1 MFRMY
6 YVYNIQYQNKMI
18 EKEPINV
25 TFNLEELK
33 PLREKIAS
41 SIRDSIIEGK
51 IKPGE
56 RLMEPDVAK
65 TLGVSRTPLREA
77 FLQLESEGFLK
88 VNPRKGA
95 LVTETSPKDADETY
109 IIKGALES
117 VAARLAAENIT
128 DAQIDELVE
137 LNKKMEVIA
146 QSKNKDY
153 KSFLELNSV
162 FHQKIYQYSGNE
174 KLTKTINTL
183 RNQTLRY
190 NYIFLSLLSHL
201 DESVSDHYEIVNALK
216 NRRPEAAEAYVKK
229 HNESARKML
238 INYIKNQK
246 E

>member
-1 MFRMY
+1 
-6 YVYNIQYQNKMI
+6 MI

-25 TFNLEELK
+25 TFSLEELK
-33 PLREKIAS
+33 PLRDKIAS

-95 LVTETSPKDADETY
+95 LVTETSPKDAEETY
-109 IIKGALES
+109 IIKGALEA
-117 VAARLAAENIT
+117 VAARLASDNIN
-128 DAQIDELVE
+128 DKQIEELVS
-137 LNKKMEVIA
+137 LNKKMEAIA
-146 QSKNKDY
+146 QSNDKDY
-153 KSFLELNSV
+153 KTFLELNSV
-162 FHQKIYQYSGNE
+162 FHQKIYECSGNT
-174 KLTKTINTL
+174 KLIKMINTL

-201 DESVSDHYEIVNALK
+201 DESVEEHYEIIEALK
-216 NRRPEAAEAYVKK
+216 KRKPEEAESFIRK
-229 HNESARKML
+229 HNENARQML
-238 INYIKNQK
+238 INYIKNHNQ
-246 E
+246 

>member
-1 MFRMY
+1 
-6 YVYNIQYQNKMI
+6 MI

-25 TFNLEELK
+25 SFSLEELK
-33 PLREKIAS
+33 PLRDKIAS

-95 LVTETSPKDADETY
+95 LVTETSPKDAEETY
-109 IIKGALES
+109 IIKGALEA
-117 VAARLAAENIT
+117 VAARLASDNIN
-128 DAQIDELVE
+128 DKQIEELVS
-137 LNKKMEVIA
+137 LNQKMEAIA
-146 QSKNKDY
+146 QSNDKDY
-153 KSFLELNSV
+153 KTFLELNSV
-162 FHQKIYQYSGNE
+162 FHQKIYECSGNT
-174 KLTKTINTL
+174 KLIKMINTL

-201 DESVSDHYEIVNALK
+201 DESVEEHYEIIEALK
-216 NRRPEAAEAYVKK
+216 KRKPEEAESFIRK
-229 HNESARKML
+229 HNENARQML
-238 INYIKNQK
+238 INYIKNHNQ
-246 E
+246 

>member
-1 MFRMY
+1 M
-6 YVYNIQYQNKMI
+6 

-25 TFNLEELK
+25 TFNLAELK
-33 PLREKIAS
+33 PLRDKIAS

-56 RLMEPDVAK
+56 RLLEPDVAK

-95 LVTETSPKDADETY
+95 LVTETSPKDAEEIY

-117 VAARLAAENIT
+117 VAARLAVDNIT
-128 DAQIDELVE
+128 NEQIEELVMI
-137 LNKKMEVIA
+137 NKKMEVVA
-146 QSKNKDY
+146 QSKKKDY
-153 KSFLELNSV
+153 KAFLELNSI
-162 FHQKIYQYSGNE
+162 FHQKIYECSGNS
-174 KLTKTINTL
+174 KLAKTINTL

-201 DESVSDHYEIVNALK
+201 DESVTEHFEIISALK
-216 NRRPEAAEAYVKK
+216 NRKPDEAESVVKK
-229 HNESARKML
+229 HNENARLLL
-238 INYIKNQK
+238 INYIKEQK
-246 E
+246 S

>member
-1 MFRMY
+1 
-6 YVYNIQYQNKMI
+6 MI

-25 TFNLEELK
+25 IFSLEELK
-33 PLREKIAS
+33 PLRDRIAS

-95 LVTETSPKDADETY
+95 LVTETSPKDAKETY
-109 IIKGALES
+109 EIKGALEAL
-117 VAARLAAENIT
+117 AARLAADNIT
-128 DAQIDELVE
+128 DDQIGEIIDI
-137 LNKKMEVIA
+137 NKKMESIA
-146 QSKNKDY
+146 QSEKKDY
-153 KSFLELNSV
+153 KTFLELNSL
-162 FHQKIYQYSGNE
+162 FHQKIYECSGNS
-174 KLTKTINTL
+174 KLSKMINTL

-190 NYIFLSLLSHL
+190 NYIYLSLLSHL
-201 DESVSDHYEIVNALK
+201 DESVAEHFEIVNALK
-216 NRRPEAAEAYVKK
+216 NRRPEEAEAVVKK
-229 HNESARKML
+229 HNDSARKML

>member
-1 MFRMY
+1 
-6 YVYNIQYQNKMI
+6 MI

-33 PLREKIAS
+33 PLRDKIAS

-95 LVTETSPKDADETY
+95 LVTETSPKDAEETY

-137 LNKKMEVIA
+137 LNKKMEAIA
-146 QSKNKDY
+146 QSKNKNY
-153 KSFLELNSV
+153 KTFLELNSV
-162 FHQKIYQYSGNE
+162 FHQKIYQCSGND
-174 KLTKTINTL
+174 KLIKTINTL

-201 DESVSDHYEIVNALK
+201 DESVSDHYEIVNALS
-216 NRRPEAAEAYVKK
+216 NRRPEEAEAYVKK
-229 HNESARKML
+229 HNDSARQML